1 MICSM
6 TGFGRSKVENDTFQ
20 ITVEMKSVNHRF
32 LEMSIR
38 LPKQMM
44 VFEDKIRKIIAEQVR
59 RGRIEVSISITGEGL
74 VERKLSV
81 NWELLE
87 QYQSIMEDIK
97 GKFQLQD
104 SITLQQLM
112 GMPEVTAIEEIEN
125 VNVNVQFE
133 NSLYEAVRQA
143 AHMLKTMR
151 EGEGERLHKDI
162 AYRLQEIHNCVNA
175 IIPHAPIVTQKYRE
189 RLENRLKELHSQDL
203 DEQRLLT
210 EVAIFAERSDI
221 HEELVRLQSH
231 LDQFREALQIEE
243 PVGRK
248 MDFIVQEMHREVNTI
263 GSKANDLTISKY
275 VVEMKN
281 NLEKI
286 REQVQ
291 NIE

>member
-1 MICSM
+1 MISSM
-6 TGFGRSKVENDTFQ
+6 TGFGRAKVEKDAFQ

-32 LEMSIR
+32 LEMNIR

-44 VFEDKIRKIIAEQVR
+44 VFEDKIRKIIAEKVR
-59 RGRIEVSISITGEGL
+59 RGRIEVSISIAGEGL

-81 NWELLE
+81 NWSLLD
-87 QYQSIMEDIK
+87 QYKSIMEDVK
-97 GKFQLQD
+97 MKFQLQD

-112 GMPEVTAIEEIEN
+112 TMPEVTAIEEVEN
-125 VNVNVQFE
+125 VNEQFE
-133 NSLYEAVRQA
+133 HSLYEAVRQA

-151 EGEGERLHKDI
+151 DGEGERLHKDI
-162 AYRLQEIHNCVNA
+162 AHRLQEIHNCVDA
-175 IIPHAPIVTQKYRE
+175 IIPHAPIVVQRYRE
-189 RLENRLKELHSQDL
+189 RLENRLKEIHSQDL
-203 DEQRLLT
+203 DEQRVLT
-210 EVAIFAERSDI
+210 EVAMFAERSDI

-231 LDQFREALQIEE
+231 LDQFREALELKE

-248 MDFIVQEMHREVNTI
+248 MDFIVQEMHREINTI

>member
-1 MICSM
+1 M
-6 TGFGRSKVENDTFQ
+6 TGFGRAKVENDTFQ

-44 VFEDKIRKIIAEQVR
+44 VFEDKLRKIIAEQVR

-81 NWELLE
+81 NWSLLE
-87 QYQSIMEDIK
+87 QYQSIMKDIK

-104 SITLQQLM
+104 SITLEQLM
-112 GMPEVTAIEEIEN
+112 AMPEVTAIEEIEK
-125 VNVNVQFE
+125 VNEQFE

-143 AHMLKTMR
+143 THMLKAMR
-151 EGEGERLHKDI
+151 VGEGERLHKDI
-162 AYRLQEIHNCVNA
+162 AYRLQEIDNCVNA
-175 IIPHAPIVTQKYRE
+175 IIPHAPMVTQKYRE
-189 RLENRLKELHSQDL
+189 RLENRLKELHNQDL

-210 EVAIFAERSDI
+210 EVAMFAERCDI

-231 LDQFREALQIEE
+231 LDQFRETLQIEE

-248 MDFIVQEMHREVNTI
+248 MDFIVQEMHREINTI

>member
-44 VFEDKIRKIIAEQVR
+44 AFEDKIRKIIAKQVR

-74 VERKLSV
+74 VERKLTV
-81 NWELLE
+81 NWELLK

-104 SITLQQLM
+104 SITLGQLM
-112 GMPEVTAIEEIEN
+112 GMPEVTAVEEIEN
-125 VNVNVQFE
+125 VNEQFE
-133 NSLYEAVRQA
+133 TGLYEAVRQA

-151 EGEGERLHKDI
+151 DGEGKRLHKDI

-189 RLENRLKELHSQDL
+189 RLENRLKELHNQDL

-231 LDQFREALQIEE
+231 LDQFREALQITE

>member
-1 MICSM
+1 MISSM
-6 TGFGRSKVENDTFQ
+6 TGFGRAKVESDAFQ

-32 LEMSIR
+32 LEMNIR

-44 VFEDKIRKIIAEQVR
+44 VFEDKIRKLIAEQVG
-59 RGRIEVSISITGEGL
+59 RGRIEVSIIVEGEGL
-74 VERKLSV
+74 VERKLRVDWS
-81 NWELLE
+81 LLE
-87 QYQSIMEDIK
+87 QYKLIMEEAK

-104 SITLQQLM
+104 SITLQQLIA
-112 GMPEVTAIEEIEN
+112 MPEVTAIEEVEN
-125 VNVNVQFE
+125 VNEAFE
-133 NSLYEAVRQA
+133 HSLYEAVRRA
-143 AHMLKTMR
+143 ASMLKTMR
-151 EGEGERLHKDI
+151 DGEGERLHKDLEH
-162 AYRLQEIHNCVNA
+162 RLQGIYTCVRS
-175 IIPHAPIVTQKYRE
+175 IVPYAPSVIQKYRE
-189 RLENRLKELHSQDL
+189 RLENRLKELHNQEL
-203 DEQRLLT
+203 EEQRLLT
-210 EVAIFAERSDI
+210 EIAVFADRCDI

-231 LDQFREALQIEE
+231 LEQFQETLQSKE

-248 MDFIVQEMHREVNTI
+248 LDFIMQEMHREINTI

>member
-1 MICSM
+1 MVSSM
-6 TGFGRSKVENDTFQ
+6 TGFGRAKMESDGFQ

-32 LEMSIR
+32 LEMNVR

-44 VFEDKIRKIIAEQVR
+44 MFEDKIRKVISKQVR
-59 RGRIEVSISITGEGL
+59 RGRIEVSIVVEGEGL
-74 VERKLSV
+74 VERKLRV
-81 NWELLE
+81 DWTLLN
-87 QYQSIMEDIK
+87 QYKSIMEEAKD
-97 GKFQLQD
+97 KFQLQD

-112 GMPEVTAIEEIEN
+112 TMPEVTAIEEVEN
-125 VNVNVQFE
+125 VKEQFE
-133 NSLYEAVRQA
+133 HSLYEVIHKA
-143 AHMLKTMR
+143 ACMLKSMR
-151 EGEGERLHKDI
+151 DGEGEHLHKDVSH
-162 AYRLQEIHNCVNA
+162 RLDEIRQSVNA
-175 IIPHAPIVTQKYRE
+175 IIPHAPNIVQKYRE
-189 RLENRLKELHSQDL
+189 RLENRMKELHNQEL

-210 EVAIFAERSDI
+210 EVAVFADRADI

-231 LDQFREALQIEE
+231 LEQFQEALESVE

-248 MDFIVQEMHREVNTI
+248 MEFIVQEMHREINTI

>member
-1 MICSM
+1 MISSM
-6 TGFGRSKVENDTFQ
+6 TGFGRSKVESDTFQ

-44 VFEDKIRKIIAEQVR
+44 VFEDKIRKIIAQQVR

-81 NWELLE
+81 NWSLLK
-87 QYQSIMEDIK
+87 QYQSMMEDIK

-104 SITLQQLM
+104 SITLGQLM
-112 GMPEVTAIEEIEN
+112 AMPEVTAIEEIEN
-125 VNVNVQFE
+125 VNEQFE

-143 AHMLKTMR
+143 AQMLKTMR
-151 EGEGERLHKDI
+151 DGEGERLHKDM
-162 AYRLQEIHNCVNA
+162 AYHLQEIHNCVNA

-189 RLENRLKELHSQDL
+189 RLENRLKELHNQDL

-210 EVAIFAERSDI
+210 EVAMFAERCDI

-231 LDQFREALQIEE
+231 LEQFRETLQIEE

-248 MDFIVQEMHREVNTI
+248 MDFIVQEMHREINTI

>member
-1 MICSM
+1 MISSM
-6 TGFGRSKVENDTFQ
+6 TGFGRAKVESDAFQ

-32 LEMSIR
+32 LEMNIR

-44 VFEDKIRKIIAEQVR
+44 VFEDKIRKLIAEQVG
-59 RGRIEVSISITGEGL
+59 RGRIEVSIIVEGEGL
-74 VERKLSV
+74 VERKLRVDWS
-81 NWELLE
+81 LLE
-87 QYQSIMEDIK
+87 QYKLIMEEAK

-104 SITLQQLM
+104 SITLQQLIA
-112 GMPEVTAIEEIEN
+112 MPEVTTIEEVEN
-125 VNVNVQFE
+125 VNEAFE
-133 NSLYEAVRQA
+133 HSLYEAVRRA
-143 AHMLKTMR
+143 ASMLKTMR
-151 EGEGERLHKDI
+151 DGEGERLHKDLEH
-162 AYRLQEIHNCVNA
+162 RLQGIYTCVRS
-175 IIPHAPIVTQKYRE
+175 IVPYAPSVIQKYRE
-189 RLENRLKELHSQDL
+189 RLENRLKELHNQEL
-203 DEQRLLT
+203 EEQRLLT
-210 EVAIFAERSDI
+210 EIAVFADRCDI

-231 LDQFREALQIEE
+231 LEQFQETLQSKE

-248 MDFIVQEMHREVNTI
+248 LDFIMQEMHREINTI

>member
-1 MICSM
+1 MISSM
-6 TGFGRSKVENDTFQ
+6 TGFGRAKVESDAFQ

-32 LEMSIR
+32 LEMNIR

-44 VFEDKIRKIIAEQVR
+44 VFEDKIRKLIAEQVG
-59 RGRIEVSISITGEGL
+59 RGRIEVSIIVEGEGL
-74 VERKLSV
+74 VERKLRVDWS
-81 NWELLE
+81 LLE
-87 QYQSIMEDIK
+87 QYKLIMEEAK

-104 SITLQQLM
+104 SITLQQLIA
-112 GMPEVTAIEEIEN
+112 MPEVTAIEEVEN
-125 VNVNVQFE
+125 VNEAFE
-133 NSLYEAVRQA
+133 HSLYEAVRRA
-143 AHMLKTMR
+143 ASMLKTMR
-151 EGEGERLHKDI
+151 DGEGERLHKDLEH
-162 AYRLQEIHNCVNA
+162 RLQGIYTCVRS
-175 IIPHAPIVTQKYRE
+175 IVPYAPSVIQKYRE
-189 RLENRLKELHSQDL
+189 RLENRLKELHNQEL
-203 DEQRLLT
+203 EEQRLLT
-210 EVAIFAERSDI
+210 EIAVFADRCDI

-231 LDQFREALQIEE
+231 LEQFQETLQSKE

-248 MDFIVQEMHREVNTI
+248 LDFIVQEMHREINTI

>member
-1 MICSM
+1 M
-6 TGFGRSKVENDTFQ
+6 TGFGRAKVESDAFQ

-32 LEMSIR
+32 LEMNIR

-44 VFEDKIRKIIAEQVR
+44 VFEDKIRKLIAEQVG
-59 RGRIEVSISITGEGL
+59 RGRIEVSIIVEGEGL
-74 VERKLSV
+74 VERKLRVDWS
-81 NWELLE
+81 LLE
-87 QYQSIMEDIK
+87 QYKLIMEEAK

-104 SITLQQLM
+104 SITLQQLIA
-112 GMPEVTAIEEIEN
+112 MPEVTAIEEVEN
-125 VNVNVQFE
+125 VNETFE
-133 NSLYEAVRQA
+133 HSLYEAVRRA
-143 AHMLKTMR
+143 AGMLKTMR
-151 EGEGERLHKDI
+151 DGEGERLYKDLEH
-162 AYRLQEIHNCVNA
+162 RLQEIHTCVHA
-175 IIPHAPIVTQKYRE
+175 IVPYAPLVIQKYRE
-189 RLENRLKELHSQDL
+189 RLESRLKELHNQEL
-203 DEQRLLT
+203 EEQRLLT
-210 EVAIFAERSDI
+210 EIAVFADRCDI

-231 LDQFREALQIEE
+231 LEQFQEALQSTE

-248 MDFIVQEMHREVNTI
+248 MDFIVQEMHREINTI

>member
-6 TGFGRSKVENDTFQ
+6 TGFGRAKVENDTFQ

-44 VFEDKIRKIIAEQVR
+44 VFEDKLRKIIAEQVR

-81 NWELLE
+81 NWSLLE
-87 QYQSIMEDIK
+87 QYQLIMKDIK

-104 SITLQQLM
+104 SITLEQLM
-112 GMPEVTAIEEIEN
+112 AMPEVTAIEEIEK
-125 VNVNVQFE
+125 VNEQFE

-143 AHMLKTMR
+143 THMLKTMR
-151 EGEGERLHKDI
+151 VGEGERLHKDI
-162 AYRLQEIHNCVNA
+162 AYRLQEIDNCVNA
-175 IIPHAPIVTQKYRE
+175 IIPHAPMVTQKYRE
-189 RLENRLKELHSQDL
+189 RLENRLKELHNQDL

-210 EVAIFAERSDI
+210 EVAMFAERCDI

-231 LDQFREALQIEE
+231 LDQFRETLQIEE

-248 MDFIVQEMHREVNTI
+248 MDFIVQEMHREINTI

>member
-6 TGFGRSKVENDTFQ
+6 TGFGRAKVENDTFQ

-44 VFEDKIRKIIAEQVR
+44 VFEDKLRKIIAEQVR

-81 NWELLE
+81 NWSLLE
-87 QYQSIMEDIK
+87 QYQSIMKDIK

-104 SITLQQLM
+104 SITLEQLM
-112 GMPEVTAIEEIEN
+112 AMSEVTAIEEIEK
-125 VNVNVQFE
+125 VNEQFE

-143 AHMLKTMR
+143 THMLKTMR
-151 EGEGERLHKDI
+151 VGEGERLHKDI
-162 AYRLQEIHNCVNA
+162 AYRLQEIDNCVNA
-175 IIPHAPIVTQKYRE
+175 IIPHAPMVTQKYRE
-189 RLENRLKELHSQDL
+189 RLENRLKELHNQDL

-210 EVAIFAERSDI
+210 EVAMFAERCDI

-231 LDQFREALQIEE
+231 LDQFRETLQIEE

-248 MDFIVQEMHREVNTI
+248 MDFIVQEMHREINTI

>member
-1 MICSM
+1 MISSM
-6 TGFGRSKVENDTFQ
+6 TGFGRAKVESNAFQ

-32 LEMSIR
+32 LEMNIR

-44 VFEDKIRKIIAEQVR
+44 VFEDKIRKLIAEQVG
-59 RGRIEVSISITGEGL
+59 RGRIEVSIIVEGQGL
-74 VERKLSV
+74 IERKLRVDWS
-81 NWELLE
+81 LLE
-87 QYQSIMEDIK
+87 QYKLIMEEAK

-104 SITLQQLM
+104 PITLQQLIA
-112 GMPEVTAIEEIEN
+112 MPEVTAIEEVEN
-125 VNVNVQFE
+125 VNEAFE
-133 NSLYEAVRQA
+133 HSLYEAVCCA
-143 AHMLKTMR
+143 ASMLKTMR
-151 EGEGERLHKDI
+151 DGEGERLHKDLEH
-162 AYRLQEIHNCVNA
+162 RLQGIYACVRA
-175 IIPHAPIVTQKYRE
+175 IVPYAPSVIQKYRE
-189 RLENRLKELHSQDL
+189 RLENRLKELHNQEL
-203 DEQRLLT
+203 EEQRLLT
-210 EVAIFAERSDI
+210 EIAVFADRCDI

-231 LDQFREALQIEE
+231 LEQFQEALQSQE

-248 MDFIVQEMHREVNTI
+248 LDFIVQEMHREINTI

>member
-6 TGFGRSKVENDTFQ
+6 TGFGRSKVESDTFQ
-20 ITVEMKSVNHRF
+20 IIVEMKSVNHRF

-38 LPKQMM
+38 LPKQMT
-44 VFEDKIRKIIAEQVR
+44 VFEDKIRKIIAQQVR
-59 RGRIEVSISITGEGL
+59 RGRIEVSISIAGEGL

-81 NWELLE
+81 NWSLLE

-104 SITLQQLM
+104 SITLEQLM
-112 GMPEVTAIEEIEN
+112 AMPEVTAIEEVEN
-125 VNVNVQFE
+125 VNEQFE

-151 EGEGERLHKDI
+151 DGEGERLHKDI

-189 RLENRLKELHSQDL
+189 RLENRLKELHNQDL

-210 EVAIFAERSDI
+210 EVAIFAERCDI

-231 LDQFREALQIEE
+231 LEQFRETLQVEE

-248 MDFIVQEMHREVNTI
+248 MDFIVQEMHREINTI